1 MKMSTK
7 ILVLEDLENTIT
19 RLEEAVKLKKT
30 DIVRDSA
37 IKRFELCFD
46 LAWKNIQIYA
56 RKEGM
61 DCHSPRGCIKTAFQL
76 NLIEY
81 DERWLEMLEDR
92 NLTVHMYKENIAE
105 EVYGRLPSYIFLLKG
120 LIQKLSNLNP

>member
-1 MKMSTK
+1 MLTDIP
-7 ILVLEDLENTIT
+7 ILKDFTRTIARLEDALN
-19 RLEEAVKLKKT
+19 LGKT

-61 DCHSPRGCIKTAFQL
+61 ESHSPRSCFKTAFQL

-81 DERWLEMLEDR
+81 DEGWLEMLEDR
-92 NLTVHMYKENIAE
+92 NLTVHMYKEKYAE
-105 EVYGRLPSYIFLLKG
+105 EVFARLPKYLLLFK
-120 LIQKLSNLNP
+120 KLANSLSD

>member
-1 MKMSTK
+1 MSTK

-56 RKEGM
+56 RNEGM

-81 DERWLEMLEDR
+81 DDRWLEMLEDR

-105 EVYGRLPSYIFLLKG
+105 EVYDRLPSYIFLLKG
-120 LIQKLSNLNP
+120 LIQKLSQPNP

>member
-1 MKMSTK
+1 MSTYK
-7 ILVLEDLENTIT
+7 LVLEDLEKTIT

-120 LIQKLSNLNP
+120 LIQKLSKLNP